1 MWRVRVIKSNLI
13 YISNLYCV
21 LLVLNPSP
29 FTCGVGVEGGLQ
41 TGAAPWFR
49 FCLRAE
55 AARIQTSVRVHTL
68 FSGEPLGD
76 PALQH
81 ATLLRPVR
89 EQGAGH
95 GGDFSF
101 CPDRI
106 FLQLRSFGSFT
117 RSADSGGLKSA
128 RRSGLRPCAA
138 RWWPWSNPVIS
149 LPFSP
154 TSASTKLR
162 RRSLTCGSFPAS
174 CSIRPVIKVPG
185 PRCSFTFVDFELFF
199 FSTFACFSGG
209 SRGIFFFTDFF
220 FFFF

>member
-1 MWRVRVIKSNLI
+1 MALGWR
-13 YISNLYCV
+13 
-21 LLVLNPSP
+21 
-29 FTCGVGVEGGLQ
+29 EGFGLEPHRGLDFACAQ
-41 TGAAPWFR
+41 
-49 FCLRAE
+49 
-55 AARIQTSVRVHTL
+55 AARIQTSVGVHTL

-95 GGDFSF
+95 GGDFCF
-101 CPDRI
+101 CPDHI

-117 RSADSGGLKSA
+117 RSADLGGLKSA
-128 RRSGLRPCAA
+128 RRSGFGPCAA
-138 RWWPWSNPVIS
+138 RWWPWINSTVIS

-162 RRSLTCGSFPAS
+162 IRSLTCGSFPAS
-174 CSIRPVIKVPG
+174 CFIRPVIKVPG

-199 FSTFACFSGG
+199 PHLCLFLGG
-209 SRGIFFFTDFF
+209 SREIFFLRISFF
-220 FFFF
+220 FFKGSPRFLKPAKIHL